1 MKRVALGVIVA
12 LATTW
17 AGFAQGRTEIQIND
31 EMVSPE
37 SLTSSQDGTVF
48 FGSTAKGTIY
58 RAAPG
63 AARAEAFIQPGNTGL
78 INTLGVL
85 ADDKSST
92 LWVCSTAM
100 GGRRGTPPVG
110 ETTLRSYDLKSGAVK
125 KVYPFPGGGFCNDMA
140 VAPDGTTYAT
150 DTTGG
155 RILRLKPGAT
165 ALEVWVTDPLL
176 AVVDGIT
183 LLADGAVYVNT
194 FTTGRL
200 IRVPVGK
207 DGAAGPLVQLETSR
221 PLVRPDG
228 LRTVGANTMLQ
239 AEGEGRVEEIT
250 ISGNRAE
257 IRVLQEGLT
266 GATAVTRVGNT
277 AWVLVDRLKAVA
289 VPYAGK

>member
-1 MKRVALGVIVA
+1 MVVA
-12 LATTW
+12 LAMTQ
-17 AGFAQGRTEIQIND
+17 AGFAQGRTEILIND

-63 AARAEAFIQPGNTGL
+63 AAKAEAFIQPGNTGL

-85 ADDKSST
+85 ADDKSNT

-100 GGRRGTPPVG
+100 GGRRGAPPTG

-125 KVYPFPGGGFCNDMA
+125 SVYPFPGGGFCNDMA
-140 VAPDGTTYAT
+140 IAADGTTYAT

-165 ALEVWVTDPLL
+165 ALEVWVADPAL
-176 AVVDGIT
+176 AIVDGIT
-183 LLADGAVYVNT
+183 LLADGNVYVNT

-228 LRTVGANTMLQ
+228 LRTVGPNTMLQ

-289 VPYAGK
+289 VPYTGK